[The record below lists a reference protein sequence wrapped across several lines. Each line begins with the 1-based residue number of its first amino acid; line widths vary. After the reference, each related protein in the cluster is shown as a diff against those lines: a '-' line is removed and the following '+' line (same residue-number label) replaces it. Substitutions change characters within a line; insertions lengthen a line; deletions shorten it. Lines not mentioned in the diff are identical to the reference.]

1 MPDRPEV
8 TAVEIARLAGVGR
21 AAVSNWRRRH
31 ADFPRPVG
39 GTDASP
45 TFALDEVAGWLRAQ
59 GKLAELPL
67 LERVWQLLETL
78 RDPDGHP
85 AAPLAEAGAVLLLLH
100 REPER
105 WAALAAE
112 PDTRLATALPRA
124 LAEAAA
130 ATLGPDGAAALRLPG
145 LLGSTQLDLARLLAR
160 LAAAAGAPVA
170 GASTVAAA
178 GAPAGSTPAADA
190 AGAFE
195 QLLTRYAEAN
205 SRQLSPTP
213 PEAAELLAAVAGVPA
228 TVLDPA
234 TGLGPLLLAL
244 PPTAGRYGQDAD
256 RVTGVLALLRLA
268 LHTPAGDPGP
278 LPVELRA
285 GDALRADGY
294 PGDTFEAVLCQPP
307 YNEREW
313 GYDELQFDTRWPGGL
328 VPPRG
333 ESELA
338 WVLHCLAHTRPG
350 GLAALL
356 LPPTVATRR
365 AGRRVRAELLRS
377 GALRAVVALP
387 AGAAPPYGVPLHLW
401 VLRAPRPGD
410 DFRQVLLLDA
420 SSASFAVASD
430 GAEGG
435 RDKVRWPELRRTVLN
450 AWRAFD
456 LAAREGLPLP
466 PDRPGVHRAMA
477 AIDLLD
483 DETDL
488 SPTRHVPPASPVGGA
503 AELSHLSGRL
513 TELLGGLGEPSALLP
528 DPAPGT
534 GPVGAAGPTGPV
546 VTVGELVRSG
556 VLELYSSGAGVP
568 ARPAADASGQGTA
581 DSGTPV
587 LTDQDVVAGNPPSA
601 VLAPAGATGGTA
613 GATGGTGAAGPVGAA
628 GELRTRPGDVL
639 VPALGGGVARVV
651 PAGGPLVGAALGR
664 QLHLLRPDPAA
675 LDPEFLA
682 GQFRS
687 TASTRRAASH
697 ASTTVRLDIRRVE
710 LPRLPITEQ
719 RALGAAFARIAAFD
733 ATLQQAA
740 ALARTLTQAL
750 TDGLATGT
758 LPAPAPPAES

>member
-39 GTDASP
+39 GSDSSP
-45 TFALDEVAGWLRAQ
+45 TFALDEVAGWLRGQ
-59 GKLAELPL
+59 GKIAELPL
-67 LERVWQLLETL
+67 LERVWQLVETL
-78 RDPDGHP
+78 RDPAGHP
-85 AAPLAEAGAVLLLLH
+85 AAPLVQAGAVLLLLH
-100 REPER
+100 REPDR
-105 WAALAAE
+105 WPALAAE

-124 LAEAAA
+124 LAEVAARAHGDAAA
-130 ATLGPDGAAALRLPG
+130 VLRLPG
-145 LLGSTQLDLARLLAR
+145 LLGSTQLDLARLLAE
-160 LAAAAGAPVA
+160 LAAAGGPGAA
-170 GASTVAAA
+170 Y
-178 GAPAGSTPAADA
+178 
-190 AGAFE
+190 E

-205 SRQLSPTP
+205 TRQLSPTP
-213 PEAAELLAAVAGVPA
+213 PEAADLLAGVAGVPA

-234 TGLGPLLLAL
+234 AGLGALLLAL
-244 PPTAGRYGQDAD
+244 PPTTGRYGQDAD
-256 RVTGVLALLRLA
+256 EVTGALAQLRLA
-268 LHTPAGDPGP
+268 LHAPATDPAP
-278 LPVELRA
+278 LPVELRG

-307 YNEREW
+307 YNERDW
-313 GYDELQFDTRWPGGL
+313 GHDELQFDSRWPGGL

-420 SSASFAVASD
+420 ASGAPAAGQPAGPS
-430 GAEGG
+430 GAEAEGG
-435 RDKVRWPELRRTVLN
+435 RDKVRWPELRRTVLDT
-450 AWRAFD
+450 WRAFD

-466 PDRPGVHRAMA
+466 ADRPGTHRTMA

-488 SPTRHVPPASPVGGA
+488 SPTRHVPPAAPVGGA
-503 AELSHLSGRL
+503 AELAHLSGRL
-513 TELLGGLGEPSALLP
+513 AELLAGLADPAALLP
-528 DPAPGT
+528 DASPGART
-534 GPVGAAGPTGPV
+534 PVAGPV
-546 VTVGELVRSG
+546 VTVGELVRG
-556 VLELYSSGAGVP
+556 GALEVYSSGAGVP
-568 ARPAADASGQGTA
+568 TRPAGGDIGA
-581 DSGTPV
+581 TPV
-587 LTDQDVVAGNPPSA
+587 LTDQDVIAGNPPGA
-601 VLAPAGATGGTA
+601 VLAGPDAAAPGSAASGS
-613 GATGGTGAAGPVGAA
+613 GGTGSGGGGSVASGAV

-639 VPALGGGVARVV
+639 VPALGTGVARVV
-651 PAGGPLVGAALGR
+651 RDGGPPAGAALGR
-664 QLHLLRPDPAA
+664 QLHLLRPDPAV
-675 LDPEFLA
+675 LDPDFLA
-682 GQFRS
+682 GQLRS
-687 TASTRRAASH
+687 TAVTRRAASH
-697 ASTTVRLDIRRVE
+697 ASTTARLDIRRVE
-710 LPRLPITEQ
+710 LPRLPIAEQ
-719 RALGAAFARIAAFD
+719 RLLGAAFARLAGFET
-733 ATLQQAA
+733 TLHQAA
-740 ALARTLTQAL
+740 VLAHTLTQAL

-758 LPAPAPPAES
+758 LAPPPRS

>member
-39 GTDASP
+39 GTDSSP
-45 TFALDEVAGWLRAQ
+45 TFALDEVADWLRGQ
-59 GKLAELPL
+59 GKIAELPL

-78 RDPDGHP
+78 RDPAGHP
-85 AAPLAEAGAVLLLLH
+85 AAPLVQAGAVLLLLH
-100 REPER
+100 RDPGR
-105 WAALAAE
+105 WPALAGE

-124 LAEAAA
+124 LADTAAR
-130 ATLGPDGAAALRLPG
+130 TLGDGAAALRLPG
-145 LLGSTQLDLARLLAR
+145 LFGSTQTDLARLLAE
-160 LAAAAGAPVA
+160 LA
-170 GASTVAAA
+170 
-178 GAPAGSTPAADA
+178 AADA
-190 AGAFE
+190 AGAPGAYE

-234 TGLGPLLLAL
+234 TGLGAVLLAL
-244 PPTAGRYGQDAD
+244 PPTTGRYGQDAD
-256 RVTGVLALLRLA
+256 GVTAALAGLRLA

-278 LPVELRA
+278 LPVEVRA

-294 PGDTFEAVLCQPP
+294 PGDTFDAVLCQPP
-307 YNEREW
+307 YNERDW
-313 GYDELQFDTRWPGGL
+313 GHDELQFDTRWPGGL

-338 WVLHCLAHTRPG
+338 WLLHCLARTRPG
-350 GLAALL
+350 GLTALL
-356 LPPTVATRR
+356 LPPTVAGRR
-365 AGRRVRAELLRS
+365 AGRRGRAELLRS

-420 SSASFAVASD
+420 SPASFAAASSASPSSPFPAAD
-430 GAEGG
+430 TGEGG
-435 RDKVRWPELRRTVLN
+435 RDKVDWAQLRRTVLDT
-450 AWRAFD
+450 WRAFD

-466 PDRPGVHRAMA
+466 ADRPGVHRTMA

-488 SPTRHVPPASPVGGA
+488 SPARHVPPASPVGGA
-503 AELSHLSGRL
+503 AEIAHLSGRL
-513 TELLGGLGEPSALLP
+513 TELLAGLAGPASLLP
-528 DPAPGT
+528 EP
-534 GPVGAAGPTGPV
+534 GAAGAPGGSAGVPGAPV
-546 VTVGELVRSG
+546 VTVGELVRNGALEVHSSGSG
-556 VLELYSSGAGVP
+556 VP
-568 ARPAADASGQGTA
+568 TRPAGADPA
-581 DSGTPV
+581 GTPV
-587 LTDQDVVAGNPPSA
+587 LTDQDLVAGHAPSA
-601 VLAPAGATGGTA
+601 VLDPAGAA
-613 GATGGTGAAGPVGAA
+613 GASAGDV
-628 GELRTRPGDVL
+628 RIRPGDVL

-651 PAGGPLVGAALGR
+651 RPGSPLTGAALGR

-675 LDPEFLA
+675 LDPDFLA

-697 ASTTVRLDIRRVE
+697 ASTTARLDIRRVE
-710 LPRLPITEQ
+710 LPRLPLTEQ
-719 RALGAAFARIAAFD
+719 RALGADFARLDTFD
-733 ATLQQAA
+733 TTLQQAA

-750 TDGLATGT
+750 TDALATGT
-758 LPAPAPPAES
+758 RPAGGRSPADG

>member
-45 TFALDEVAGWLRAQ
+45 TFALDDVADWLRAQ

-85 AAPLAEAGAVLLLLH
+85 AAPLTEAGAVLLLLH
-100 REPER
+100 RDPER

-124 LAEAAA
+124 VAEVAAA
-130 ATLGPDGAAALRLPG
+130 ALGRDGAAALRLPG
-145 LLGSTQLDLARLLAR
+145 LLGSTQLDLARLLVR
-160 LAAAAGAPVA
+160 LAAPAPAAPAPAAPAPAAPAPAAPAPAAAGAY
-170 GASTVAAA
+170 
-178 GAPAGSTPAADA
+178 
-190 AGAFE
+190 E

-244 PPTAGRYGQDAD
+244 PSGTGRYGQDAD

-268 LHTPAGDPGP
+268 LHTPAGAPGP

-307 YNEREW
+307 YNERDW
-313 GYDELQFDTRWPGGL
+313 GYDELQFDARWPGGL

-338 WVLHCLAHTRPG
+338 WVLHCLAHTSPG

-420 SSASFAVASD
+420 SSATFAAASD
-430 GAEGG
+430 GVEGG
-435 RDKVRWPELRRTVLN
+435 RDKVRWPELRRTVLD

-466 PDRPGVHRAMA
+466 PDRPGVHRVMA

-488 SPTRHVPPASPVGGA
+488 SPTRHVPPASPVGGT

-513 TELLGGLGEPSALLP
+513 AELLEGLGEPSALLP
-528 DPAPGT
+528 APAGGAGT
-534 GPVGAAGPTGPV
+534 ARAAGPV

-568 ARPAADASGQGTA
+568 ARPAEEASGAGTP
-581 DSGTPV
+581 GPGVPV
-587 LTDQDVVAGNPPSA
+587 LTDQDVVAGNPPGA
-601 VLAPAGATGGTA
+601 VLAQAGPA
-613 GATGGTGAAGPVGAA
+613 GGTGATGPV

-651 PAGGPLVGAALGR
+651 RAGGPLVGAALGR

-750 TDGLATGT
+750 TDGLAVGT
-758 LPAPAPPAES
+758 LPPPAGPAES